1 MSRILQNKTKP
12 PALRGCLAEPGW
24 RRGGRRGSLSPGPSA
39 RSPHVTSMAAR
50 SRRFRPP
57 PPLREPGRGSKVAL
71 LRRPRPRVSTAAARP
86 RRRFRFRLG
95 RWLPGR
101 APPRPHRAC
110 SRGRGADPWAGPC
123 ARRGLWGLRRGS
135 GSSPSLGVRSC
146 TSPVPLTCPSPVPH
160 RSLICP
166 LSCASSVLSLCLT
179 CPSATPSPSPHLSL
193 SPVPQVSPLLPPS
206 LTFSCALLCPSLVPH
221 LSPHTSPHPLSVPPN
236 VLNPE
241 LMLRLSLWLQVAEE
255 TRVLLLAGVGDHR
268 AGAPFPMWPGRWSS
282 PWTVSSPVPPGGQA
296 GLGPALAL
304 PFSGSDFEGD

>member
-160 RSLICP
+160 LSPLLCLICP
-166 LSCASSVLSLCLT
+166 LSL
-179 CPSATPSPSPHLSL
+179 PHLSL
-193 SPVPQVSPLLPPS
+193 SH
-206 LTFSCALLCPSLVPH
+206 T
-221 LSPHTSPHPLSVPPN
+221 LS
-236 VLNPE
+236 
-241 LMLRLSLWLQVAEE
+241 
-255 TRVLLLAGVGDHR
+255 
-268 AGAPFPMWPGRWSS
+268 F
-282 PWTVSSPVPPGGQA
+282 SSPVPLSCSSGVPS
-296 GLGPALAL
+296 PASFPDLL
-304 PFSGSDFEGD
+304 LCPLVSLTCPSPVSSYVPSSPVSSPKRP